1 MAIVQARVTFLPAGE
16 TKVFTLVKQPLAGE
30 LLETVE
36 PLAGEW
42 RVNMA
47 QLATSEELELTPEI
61 LYNVMAV
68 KA

>member
-16 TKVFTLVKQPLAGE
+16 TKVFTLVRQPLAGE

-36 PLAGEW
+36 PLSGEW

-47 QLATSEELELTPEI
+47 QLATSEELEREPEI
-61 LYNVMAV
+61 GYDVMAV
-68 KA
+68 RA